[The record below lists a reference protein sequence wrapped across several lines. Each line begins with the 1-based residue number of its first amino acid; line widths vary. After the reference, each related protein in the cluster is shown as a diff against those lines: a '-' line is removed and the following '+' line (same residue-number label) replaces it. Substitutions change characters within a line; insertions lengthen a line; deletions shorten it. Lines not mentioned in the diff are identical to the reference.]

1 MPAMKNLYKEIHLR
15 LSEVG
20 DIPKDGNT
28 IKRINT
34 LSGLVNGMI
43 RKGSSHLPDIG
54 SGLCKNMDANS
65 KTIAAKRFV
74 ENKWIDFESYY
85 LPYLIPFLHGI
96 LLCSRLGKGIVLVI
110 DGSQTGKDNA
120 TLMISLV
127 WQNRGIPI
135 CWLTKKGSKGHFK
148 SSDHESVM
156 TYAIKI
162 LKPLLPEKF
171 PVALLGDGE
180 FDGIGLQ
187 KLCLSNGWDYVLRT
201 ANNTVFYDGGERFRA
216 KTVSPDPSTDCV
228 FIPSLDF
235 TEERFPN
242 VNFVCWHDHEKHE
255 KPIFLV
261 SNLDCPKEIMEFY
274 DQRYSIECLFK
285 DIKSTSFNIH
295 KTRLKKTGEVFNL
308 IIIAAVAFLLL
319 TAIAIKY
326 DEPKWRKKVQRIR
339 KDRKVLSFFT
349 FAYRLIHFFI
359 DNDVGFNFSFQ
370 FSKNYK

>member
-1 MPAMKNLYKEIHLR
+1 MQNLYKEIQFR
-15 LSEVG
+15 LSKVG
-20 DIPKDGNT
+20 SIPKDGNA

-34 LSGLVNGMI
+34 LSGLVSGMI

-54 SGLCKNMDANS
+54 SGLRKNIDANS
-65 KTIAAKRFV
+65 KTIAAKRFI
-74 ENKWIDFESYY
+74 ENKWTDFDSHY
-85 LPYLIPFLHGI
+85 LPYLIPFLQGI
-96 LLCSRLGKGIVLVI
+96 LLCSYLEKGVVLVM

-127 WQNRGIPI
+127 WNNRGIPI

-148 SSDHESVM
+148 SSDHESLM
-156 TYAIKI
+156 NSAITI
-162 LKPLLPEKF
+162 LKPLFHQTLS
-171 PVALLGDGE
+171 VTLLGDGE

-201 ANNTVFYDGGERFRA
+201 ANNTVFYDGDERFRA
-216 KTVSPDPSTDCV
+216 KTVAPDTSTDSV

-235 TEERFPN
+235 TEKRFSN

-255 KPIFLV
+255 DPIFLV
-261 SNLDCPKEIMEFY
+261 SNLACPKEIIEFY
-274 DQRYSIECLFK
+274 EQRYSIECLFK

-295 KTRLKKTGEVFNL
+295 KTRLKKPQEVFNL
-308 IIIAAVAFLLL
+308 IIIAAVAFLML

-326 DEPKWRKKVQRIR
+326 DQPKWRKKVQRVR

-370 FSKNYK
+370 FSKN